1 MNLEENNNNLLIYH
15 NTIIYEYL
23 KKLILP
29 EIPKLLN
36 LCNFDIPE
44 IIIND
49 KNILFIKELVKLI
62 YTKYLLFNKNLYY
75 QTNNYKEKYYEFF
88 LINIILNIN
97 IKINNNINI
106 IELKKILY
114 SIKKYLLLHI
124 NIIIDDN
131 YNKIIDYINI
141 TNIFNYL
148 YHKFKNYN
156 NIKYLNSDINNFL
169 YSNFSI
175 KIENFEFIF
184 KYYFNLFNNILSN
197 NKILNFNYI
206 YKIINEKKFKY
217 NSKISNIDKIYIK
230 NIKKKINKIINNKNI
245 KLSKQIYFYQNK
257 IKLLQ
262 KYKNNNI
269 ENKINYLYS
278 SINNIKKQIDNN
290 NNIVIKI
297 FNDIKDKLLFNDI
310 KLNQIN
316 IKKLNHFK
324 KIFFN
329 KEILKIN
336 YEDGFVFIQYN
347 NIYDKKNNL
356 YMLTGGDNVDLQ
368 IPINDDIN
376 YIELNQIKKSM
387 EEKINEI
394 KEDILAAHNE
404 QNSENILSS
413 TYELIQLQTKYEL
426 INSQI
431 NSYQSPN
438 KIALQGI
445 KPAISIDELNTYKNI
460 YKCITKK
467 NIKKKIVKK
476 NNNKLFINN
485 NILENKDDPILNL
498 FKSNYKCITKK
509 KQNHIL
515 YNDLSDFEKK
525 KKILESKIASIPT
538 GSNEK
543 ILFNDNIII
552 NITQSIINYVGQM
565 TSLEGASKQTLL
577 NKINEIMDVDLK
589 INKTFKK
596 MIFDIAKIVENTDSV
611 EINNGM
617 FSLKKKLVELQKNL
631 FLFQIR
637 TIFSKFTQV
646 TNLVTQN
653 LDPIYNEHNSEKF
666 MLLQKFNS
674 LIDVI
679 DNKITTM
686 NNYINDIPNQQS
698 KENKI
703 QKYSIESDTQGNI
716 SMKTES
722 VNADKLKDEEL
733 LYIQG
738 MNLLKKN
745 ENGINTV
752 DLGINQEI
760 TKYESLYK
768 SSKII
773 YLKNLERYKDSEN
786 FIIEKKDKYEIEK
799 QSNDYFKI
807 SILAGVL
814 YNDIKDHLYI
824 QGILLNSAKNYY
836 KYISTYIKF
845 INDYNIHQS
854 QNQLDFQPI
863 DITEENVEQN
873 TMENNINI
881 YTCGINKNFYLQ
893 KILKQEQKE
902 YFKKYDENHE
912 HKQFSPI
919 LNFETEEE
927 KEQRKIEQEKMK
939 EKQKQQKEK
948 QKEEKEEENFNLIKS
963 KLINNLNHLNNDT
976 YNNFL
981 ETTTFDHIY
990 KKSLITINLILDKT
1004 NDIGLQDK
1012 YKNLLN
1018 NKKIYPEKIQA
1029 NLEKL
1034 NSEINIFHIFLI
1046 SCLTKIFEIFV
1057 ADLTIDISDNYQQ
1070 NIISKDT
1077 NEIKP
1082 NFNVIKN
1089 FNVYI
1094 SYIEENIQ
1102 YPKNI
1107 QNENINLIDELEHN
1121 EQKIDNTKQTLL
1133 KQLNELHTIS
1143 KDLYDKY
1150 NTLNDIYNIIDRDN
1164 NIIQNE
1170 IPNLQKE
1177 FNKDKNDFAIKLAQ
1191 KQEEEKKLAQ
1201 KAEADRLAQ
1210 EAKEKAGKETI
1221 KLSLNEKIE
1230 KINKQIDYIFFI
1242 KNSADELKAKNEA
1255 LNIDHIVGADKTLIQ
1270 LNISNILKN
1279 TQIISKKISEIIRD
1293 NSGQNFNII
1302 EYYNKIKFDI
1312 QNTLTDI
1319 DNKPLVVLEL
1329 DLTKYEEKIKEIY
1342 TLVHPL
1348 NDLLQEIIS
1357 FDVKIVEI
1365 IGRYKPKITDEVLK
1379 KMKLVTFTNL
1389 MINEKY
1395 NNDEIKSYLIRKAQL
1410 DVINRIKL
1418 KELGNKNF
1426 HIDIDIN
1433 SLN

>member
-1 MNLEENNNNLLIYH
+1 M
-15 NTIIYEYL
+15 
-23 KKLILP
+23 
-29 EIPKLLN
+29 
-36 LCNFDIPE
+36 
-44 IIIND
+44 
-49 KNILFIKELVKLI
+49 
-62 YTKYLLFNKNLYY
+62 
-75 QTNNYKEKYYEFF
+75 
-88 LINIILNIN
+88 
-97 IKINNNINI
+97 
-106 IELKKILY
+106 
-114 SIKKYLLLHI
+114 
-124 NIIIDDN
+124 
-131 YNKIIDYINI
+131 
-141 TNIFNYL
+141 
-148 YHKFKNYN
+148 
-156 NIKYLNSDINNFL
+156 
-169 YSNFSI
+169 
-175 KIENFEFIF
+175 
-184 KYYFNLFNNILSN
+184 
-197 NKILNFNYI
+197 
-206 YKIINEKKFKY
+206 
-217 NSKISNIDKIYIK
+217 
-230 NIKKKINKIINNKNI
+230 
-245 KLSKQIYFYQNK
+245 
-257 IKLLQ
+257 
-262 KYKNNNI
+262 
-269 ENKINYLYS
+269 
-278 SINNIKKQIDNN
+278 
-290 NNIVIKI
+290 
-297 FNDIKDKLLFNDI
+297 
-310 KLNQIN
+310 
-316 IKKLNHFK
+316 
-324 KIFFN
+324 
-329 KEILKIN
+329 
-336 YEDGFVFIQYN
+336 
-347 NIYDKKNNL
+347 
-356 YMLTGGDNVDLQ
+356 
-368 IPINDDIN
+368 
-376 YIELNQIKKSM
+376 
-387 EEKINEI
+387 
-394 KEDILAAHNE
+394 
-404 QNSENILSS
+404 
-413 TYELIQLQTKYEL
+413 
-426 INSQI
+426 
-431 NSYQSPN
+431 
-438 KIALQGI
+438 
-445 KPAISIDELNTYKNI
+445 
-460 YKCITKK
+460 
-467 NIKKKIVKK
+467 
-476 NNNKLFINN
+476 
-485 NILENKDDPILNL
+485 
-498 FKSNYKCITKK
+498 
-509 KQNHIL
+509 
-515 YNDLSDFEKK
+515 
-525 KKILESKIASIPT
+525 
-538 GSNEK
+538 
-543 ILFNDNIII
+543 
-552 NITQSIINYVGQM
+552 
-565 TSLEGASKQTLL
+565 
-577 NKINEIMDVDLK
+577 
-589 INKTFKK
+589 
-596 MIFDIAKIVENTDSV
+596 
-611 EINNGM
+611 
-617 FSLKKKLVELQKNL
+617 
-631 FLFQIR
+631 
-637 TIFSKFTQV
+637 
-646 TNLVTQN
+646 
-653 LDPIYNEHNSEKF
+653 
-666 MLLQKFNS
+666 
-674 LIDVI
+674 
-679 DNKITTM
+679 
-686 NNYINDIPNQQS
+686 
-698 KENKI
+698 
-703 QKYSIESDTQGNI
+703 
-716 SMKTES
+716 
-722 VNADKLKDEEL
+722 
-733 LYIQG
+733 
-738 MNLLKKN
+738 
-745 ENGINTV
+745 
-752 DLGINQEI
+752 
-760 TKYESLYK
+760 
-768 SSKII
+768 
-773 YLKNLERYKDSEN
+773 
-786 FIIEKKDKYEIEK
+786 
-799 QSNDYFKI
+799 
-807 SILAGVL
+807 
-814 YNDIKDHLYI
+814 
-824 QGILLNSAKNYY
+824 LNSAKNYY

-1418 KELGNKNF
+1418 KELGNKKF